1 MYVYIYIYIII
12 IYICLCV
19 CTESNSLKAYNLFML
34 LSIPLLKYERM
45 RRRVDSVP
53 RGVHAE
59 APSVY
64 LLDLLHKDL

>member
-1 MYVYIYIYIII
+1 
-12 IYICLCV
+12 
-19 CTESNSLKAYNLFML
+19 ML

-53 RGVHAE
+53 SGVHAE

-64 LLDLLHKDL
+64 LLDLLVETILLLSRALKITQRLIDHLV

>member
-1 MYVYIYIYIII
+1 MYTYIYISLLYISV
-12 IYICLCV
+12 CV

>member
-1 MYVYIYIYIII
+1 M
-12 IYICLCV
+12 
-19 CTESNSLKAYNLFML
+19 CTESNSLKEYNLFML